1 VLVQFVCGSRNY
13 IHKTPD
19 INSEF
24 KRRKKNRDKCCPV
37 LFCCI
42 DVNLQIKRKGKKIEK
57 EKEKKR
63 KNLPQMKTFLSPH
76 LNKDIRCQGGAEI
89 I

>member
-42 DVNLQIKRKGKKIEK
+42 DVNLQIKRKRKKIEK
-57 EKEKKR
+57 KKKEEKTSLK
-63 KNLPQMKTFLSPH
+63 
-76 LNKDIRCQGGAEI
+76 
-89 I
+89 